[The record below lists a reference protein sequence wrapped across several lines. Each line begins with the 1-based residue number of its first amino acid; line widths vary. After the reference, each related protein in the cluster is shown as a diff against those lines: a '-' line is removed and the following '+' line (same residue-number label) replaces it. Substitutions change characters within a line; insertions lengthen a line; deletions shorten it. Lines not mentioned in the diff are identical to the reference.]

1 MNTAALARRP
11 VAWLTRA
18 QIAELWLLRLVSL
31 QCAPGGGPDAQLI
44 ELVVDIPGWFRA
56 VELGL
61 AIQAGP
67 SILWTAENLEG
78 INRRNRAAL
87 DAPKRAP
94 ARPHASE
101 KRLSARERA
110 KERRRLWRSGVP
122 AERLQELESRAA

>member
-1 MNTAALARRP
+1 MSTTNSARR

-31 QCAPGGGPDAQLI
+31 QCAPGGGPDAALI
-44 ELVVDIPGWFRA
+44 ELVVEIPGWFRA

-67 SILWTAENLEG
+67 SILWTSENLEG

-87 DAPKRAP
+87 DAPRRAP
-94 ARPHASE
+94 ERPRTSE